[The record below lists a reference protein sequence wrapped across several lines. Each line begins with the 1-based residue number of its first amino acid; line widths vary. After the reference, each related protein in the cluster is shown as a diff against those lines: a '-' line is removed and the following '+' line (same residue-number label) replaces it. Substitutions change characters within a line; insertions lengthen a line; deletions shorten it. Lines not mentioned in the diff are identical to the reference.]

1 MAGQM
6 LLAISFSH
14 LPLNHQGSAAPGGTM
29 LGAAV
34 PGVGTGS
41 PFIPQHEAM
50 AHPEGF
56 VGGISPRQLP
66 GQHLL

>member
-1 MAGQM
+1 
-6 LLAISFSH
+6 
-14 LPLNHQGSAAPGGTM
+14 M